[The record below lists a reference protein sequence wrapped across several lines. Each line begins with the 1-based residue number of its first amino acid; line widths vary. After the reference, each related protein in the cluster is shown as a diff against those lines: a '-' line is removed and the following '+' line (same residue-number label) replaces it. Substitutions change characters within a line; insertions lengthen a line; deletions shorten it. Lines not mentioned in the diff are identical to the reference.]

1 MKEALN
7 HVELILTRAKE
18 HPAFNEQCF
27 EEMDIAA
34 LCEIGGDECDW
45 TLTAIDAKIIRARLS
60 EVQKPS
66 HKSVSREMPGVK
78 AFESAYDAHS
88 IKETGHRATEDELD
102 IVRFCHNFI
111 ARHFGQ

>member
-1 MKEALN
+1 MLSDDIVLVDQEMLHGGVWSHRREAWSR
-7 HVELILTRAKE
+7 I
-18 HPAFNEQCF
+18 
-27 EEMDIAA
+27 
-34 LCEIGGDECDW
+34 
-45 TLTAIDAKIIRARLS
+45 KIKLS

-66 HKSVSREMPGVK
+66 DNSVSREMPGVK
-78 AFESAYDAHS
+78 TFESAYDAHS